1 MAEAPLCKCNEPAI
15 QLTVKKDSPNKGR
28 QFWRCKAQRCKYFAW
43 DSPALQKT
51 APPRA
56 TAPAAASTS
65 SNTRPETA
73 TSDNNSHQVFQKTQI
88 RFALYSQD
96 EISIS
101 MRYNQHLLPILRSIP
116 GSKWNADKYVWTI
129 PATTASYTQAIEALS
144 LNTSRVSTEVTP
156 LPDAVVRVLENEL
169 KLDAFDTAARMH
181 EIETCQ
187 LWQVLKEFQR
197 KGVAEAI
204 KRGGRM
210 LLGDEM
216 GLGKTVQSLAIA
228 RAYKDEWPVLI
239 VCPSSLRLT
248 WKAEIQ
254 QWLEIPDDE
263 IHVSFKGA
271 DVTSIQES
279 KTTIAGNA
287 KRLKTNT
294 MRFHIVS
301 YDLATR
307 EVDTIKAKSYK
318 VIICDESHYLKNPMT
333 KRSKALIPLLQK
345 SERTI
350 LLSGTPAFA
359 KPIELYAQIIAI
371 RPKLFKNLTEFGR
384 RYCNAKPG
392 PFGMDYRGAANLTEL
407 HYILDKC
414 IMLRRLK
421 SDVGLELPEK
431 TRQTVLMN
439 ISEKDKRVMQQFRAE
454 LTRLTRTQTDEAR
467 FQQQKL
473 LLDMYI
479 RSGMAKKGP
488 INEYLEDLLD
498 STDKKMIVFAFH
510 MDMLNSIEET
520 MKARD
525 VEYIRIDGSTDPH
538 IRQDLCSQFQKS
550 DGNVRVAI
558 MSIVISV
565 GLTLSAADIVV
576 FAELYWTP
584 SQLLQAEDRAHRL
597 GRVGPVNVRYIL
609 ALDTLDGVQWPLV
622 KKKLKIV
629 GQAIDNSVSKVNI
642 DEDDSSELPN
652 LAELAALSKE

>member
-1 MAEAPLCKCNEPAI
+1 M
-15 QLTVKKDSPNKGR
+15 
-28 QFWRCKAQRCKYFAW
+28 
-43 DSPALQKT
+43 
-51 APPRA
+51 
-56 TAPAAASTS
+56 
-65 SNTRPETA
+65 
-73 TSDNNSHQVFQKTQI
+73 
-88 RFALYSQD
+88 YSQD

-101 MRYNQHLLPILRSIP
+101 MRYNQHLLPTLRSIP

-294 MRFHIVS
+294 IRFHIVS

-318 VIICDESHYLKNPMT
+318 VIICDESHYLKNPMV
-333 KRSKALIPLLQK
+333 I
-345 SERTI
+345 
-350 LLSGTPAFA
+350 AFLG
-359 KPIELYAQIIAI
+359 ICSSQ
-371 RPKLFKNLTEFGR
+371 
-384 RYCNAKPG
+384 
-392 PFGMDYRGAANLTEL
+392 
-407 HYILDKC
+407 
-414 IMLRRLK
+414 
-421 SDVGLELPEK
+421 
-431 TRQTVLMN
+431 
-439 ISEKDKRVMQQFRAE
+439 
-454 LTRLTRTQTDEAR
+454 
-467 FQQQKL
+467 
-473 LLDMYI
+473 
-479 RSGMAKKGP
+479 
-488 INEYLEDLLD
+488 
-498 STDKKMIVFAFH
+498 
-510 MDMLNSIEET
+510 LNSIPG
-520 MKARD
+520 
-525 VEYIRIDGSTDPH
+525 VFIDKTQQGSYPIASEIGTDYTLVWH
-538 IRQDLCSQFQKS
+538 TGVRQTDRTLCTNHSNQTEAFQEL
-550 DGNVRVAI
+550 DRVWPQILQCEAWP
-558 MSIVISV
+558 VWH
-565 GLTLSAADIVV
+565 GL
-576 FAELYWTP
+576 
-584 SQLLQAEDRAHRL
+584 QR
-597 GRVGPVNVRYIL
+597 
-609 ALDTLDGVQWPLV
+609 
-622 KKKLKIV
+622 
-629 GQAIDNSVSKVNI
+629 
-642 DEDDSSELPN
+642 
-652 LAELAALSKE
+652 